1 MNISSGDSRELSL
14 ESLNDSL
21 NPKGITH
28 FSFGKSLI
36 LILAM
41 VGAVLQLFPFIWLL
55 DFSLLKDSEIFTSG
69 ILKWPSQFQWMNYK
83 DAWIMG
89 HILPNFINSIIVS
102 GAAVLI
108 VVVFS
113 ITMGYL
119 FAKMEWKM
127 RGFFLSVILMGMMIP
142 VYSTL
147 LPNFKLYH
155 DLGML
160 DSYWVLILP
169 YAAFNLPV
177 GVYIM
182 TGFLETLPKSLEES
196 ATIDGCGTYGIIFR
210 IIAPVTK
217 PAIVT
222 IAIMTFIPCWNEF
235 IMAVTYISKDQ
246 YKTLPF
252 SVYNFASQFWAQ
264 YSKQFAVFMLTAIPI
279 IVLYVLLNE
288 QVTKGAT
295 AGAIKG

>member
-1 MNISSGDSRELSL
+1 MNTSSGYSKELSL
-14 ESLNDSL
+14 
-21 NPKGITH
+21 
-28 FSFGKSLI
+28 KSLPDLSHKSPEHYSLLTKG
-36 LILAM
+36 LILA
-41 VGAVLQLFPFIWLL
+41 VATIGAILQLFPLIWLL

-69 ILKWPSQFQWMNYK
+69 ILKWPNQFQWINYK
-83 DAWIMG
+83 DAWTMG
-89 HILPNFINSIIVS
+89 HILPNFINSLIIS
-102 GAAVLI
+102 GAAVVI
-108 VVVFS
+108 VALFS
-113 ITMGYL
+113 LTMGYL
-119 FAKMEWKM
+119 FTKMEWRL

-160 DSYWVLILP
+160 DSYWVLIIP

-196 ATIDGCGTYGIIFR
+196 ATIDGCGTYGVIFR
-210 IIAPVTK
+210 IIAPITK
-217 PAIVT
+217 PAIIT

-252 SVYNFASQFWAQ
+252 SVYSFASQFWAQ
-264 YSKQFAVFMLTAIPI
+264 YSKQFAVFMLSAIPI
-279 IVLYVLLNE
+279 IILYVLLNE
-288 QVTKGAT
+288 QVTKGVT
-295 AGAIKG
+295 AGAVKG